1 MRIFRLSYIAPI
13 VAGLGLSLVSSAW
26 ALTEHKAGDTTKS
39 PYTIFAGLGFAVQE
53 SCYYC
58 HGNGGKGTA
67 KGHEFGVPDFTDPN
81 FQARLTDE
89 GLVKHINQ
97 GKGKCPGYQG
107 KMSPEMIE
115 KMAVVVKN
123 FAKPAK

>member
-1 MRIFRLSYIAPI
+1 MKIFRLSYILPVI
-13 VAGLGLSLVSSAW
+13 AGLGLSLGSSAW
-26 ALTEHKAGDTTKS
+26 ALTRHEPGDTTKS

-67 KGHEFGVPDFTDPN
+67 KGHEYGVPDFTDAA
-81 FQARLTDE
+81 FQSSKTDDQM
-89 GLVKHINQ
+89 VKHINA

-115 KMAVVVKN
+115 KMVEIVRN
-123 FAKPAK
+123 FGTK

>member
-1 MRIFRLSYIAPI
+1 MKLLRLSYIIPTF
-13 VAGLGLSLVSSAW
+13 VSLGLSVTSSVW
-26 ALTEHKAGDTTKS
+26 ALARHTPGDTTKS

-67 KGHEFGVPDFTDPN
+67 KGHEYGVPDFTDQA
-81 FQARLTDE
+81 FQSSKTDE
-89 GLVKHINQ
+89 QLVKHINT

-115 KMAVVVKN
+115 KMVEIVRN
-123 FAKPAK
+123 FGTK

>member
-1 MRIFRLSYIAPI
+1 MKKFRLSYIIPI
-13 VAGLGLSLVSSAW
+13 VAGLGLSLTSSAW
-26 ALTEHKAGDTTKS
+26 ALKDHTAGDTTKS

-67 KGHEFGVPDFTDPN
+67 KGHEFGVPDFTDPS
-81 FQARLTDE
+81 FQSAWTDE
-89 GLVKHINQ
+89 ALVKHINQ

-115 KMAVVVKN
+115 KMATVVRN
-123 FAKPAK
+123 FASK